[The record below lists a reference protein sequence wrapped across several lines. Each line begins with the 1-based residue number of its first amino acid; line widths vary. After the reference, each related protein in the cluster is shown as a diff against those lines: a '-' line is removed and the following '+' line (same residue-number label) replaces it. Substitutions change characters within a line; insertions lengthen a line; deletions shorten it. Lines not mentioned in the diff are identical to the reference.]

1 MSEIASLFTIFLKSG
16 TPVGYILCA
25 IGLVGVWK
33 MTAIVPTLMDSWE
46 KRNDG
51 IEARLQAGM
60 KEHIERTNKFLE
72 EADKAHK
79 DCQDEQVKLRALVN
93 DQNGVIATQNKT
105 IAELTAT
112 NVKLSGEVAALKAS
126 HMQTQITF
134 VEEKGEDASPAM
146 HGMITKLREIK

>member
-1 MSEIASLFTIFLKSG
+1 MSELAGLLAIFLKSG
-16 TPVGYILCA
+16 TPVGYVLCV
-25 IGLVGVWK
+25 IGAVGVWK
-33 MTAIVPTLMDSWE
+33 MTAIVPTLMDAWE
-46 KRNDG
+46 RRNDG
-51 IEARLQAGM
+51 IETRLQTGM
-60 KEHIERTNKFLE
+60 KEHIERTNHFLE

-79 DCQDEQVKLRALVN
+79 ECQEEQIKLRSLVN
-93 DQNGVIATQNKT
+93 DQNSVIATQNKT